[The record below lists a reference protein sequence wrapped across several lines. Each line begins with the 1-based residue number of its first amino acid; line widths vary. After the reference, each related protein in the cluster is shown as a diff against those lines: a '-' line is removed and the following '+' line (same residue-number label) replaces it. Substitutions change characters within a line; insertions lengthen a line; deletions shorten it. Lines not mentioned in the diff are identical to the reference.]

1 MEEVEDEAE
10 EDIKLKMMTEK
21 NRNLRMIKL
30 EKAKAKILDREVVE
44 IEVTEVAGVLEEEA
58 MMKGLTKPHV
68 VEEVV
73 TADALPE

>member
-44 IEVTEVAGVLEEEA
+44 IEVTEVVGVLEEEA